1 MLAVFFTLAALPAIL
16 RIGRNSH
23 IDERQSGTLCQ
34 MDMLTNTARAFDLDA
49 CPAQTPFIE
58 SVRHGTTELA
68 LIIRASYV
76 REGIT
81 FLTPND
87 YSQQL
92 GYMNRR
98 AGYRIPA
105 HIHNSVPRAVT
116 FTREVLFVKSG
127 RLRVDLY
134 CENGTYVESRILNAG
149 DVILLASGGH
159 GFEMLEDTEMIEVK
173 QGPYAGDEDKTTLE
187 PVTADRIR
195 IPA

>member
-1 MLAVFFTLAALPAIL
+1 MFTQVGL
-16 RIGRNSH
+16 SV
-23 IDERQSGTLCQ
+23 
-34 MDMLTNTARAFDLDA
+34 
-49 CPAQTPFIE
+49 IE
-58 SVRHGTTELA
+58 NIRHGTTELA
-68 LIIRASYV
+68 IIIRSSYV

-98 AGYRIPA
+98 AGYRIPP
-105 HIHNSVPRAVT
+105 HIHNPVPRAVT

-127 RLRVDLY
+127 KTRVDFY
-134 CENGTYVESRILNAG
+134 TDDREYVESRILNAG

-173 QGPYAGDEDKTTLE
+173 QGPYAGEGDKTLVE
-187 PVTADRIR
+187 PVANGQIRIR
-195 IPA
+195 A

>member
-1 MLAVFFTLAALPAIL
+1 MIDRIL
-16 RIGRNSH
+16 
-23 IDERQSGTLCQ
+23 
-34 MDMLTNTARAFDLDA
+34 
-49 CPAQTPFIE
+49 
-58 SVRHGTTELA
+58 HGTTELA
-68 LIIRASYV
+68 IIIRASYV

-81 FLTPND
+81 FLTPNE

-105 HIHNSVPRAVT
+105 HIHNSIPRAVT

-127 RLRVDLY
+127 KLRVDFY
-134 CENGTYVESRILNAG
+134 SDDREYIESCILNAG

-173 QGPYAGDEDKTTLE
+173 QGPYTGDEDKTLLD
-187 PVTADRIR
+187 PVDGSRIR
-195 IPA
+195 IRA

>member
-1 MLAVFFTLAALPAIL
+1 MIE
-16 RIGRNSH
+16 RI
-23 IDERQSGTLCQ
+23 
-34 MDMLTNTARAFDLDA
+34 
-49 CPAQTPFIE
+49 
-58 SVRHGTTELA
+58 VHGTTELA
-68 LIIRASYV
+68 IIVRSSYV

-116 FTREVLFVKSG
+116 FTREVLFIKSG
-127 RLRVDLY
+127 KLRVDFY
-134 CENGTYVESRILNAG
+134 ADNRQYIESCILNAG
-149 DVILLASGGH
+149 DVVLLASGGH

-173 QGPYAGDEDKTTLE
+173 QGPYAGDQDKTLLE
-187 PVTADRIR
+187 PVESTRLRIR
-195 IPA
+195 A

>member
-1 MLAVFFTLAALPAIL
+1 MLKA
-16 RIGRNSH
+16 NSIQPELTGPSM
-23 IDERQSGTLCQ
+23 ID
-34 MDMLTNTARAFDLDA
+34 
-49 CPAQTPFIE
+49 
-58 SVRHGTTELA
+58 SVVQGTTELA
-68 LIIRASYV
+68 LILRASYV

-116 FTREVLFVKSG
+116 YTREVLFVKSG
-127 RLRVDLY
+127 KVRVDFY
-134 CENGTYVESRILNAG
+134 GDDKKYVESRILNAG
-149 DVILLASGGH
+149 DVVLLASGGH

-173 QGPYAGDEDKTTLE
+173 QGPYAGDQDKTLLE
-187 PVTADRIR
+187 PVEKSRIR
-195 IPA
+195 VRA